1 MNCRTQSLRHIRS
14 SIRLSALF
22 VVFVATVA
30 GCSPRDVH
38 QTAEVASTVPS
49 ESSRA
54 ASVQPVMGT
63 MTSLPDR
70 LEAGDAFELRV
81 SVKIDSAHHIYAS
94 NTVRSPFVPATLEVA
109 LPDGV
114 EALGTWNGPEPK
126 RRRGGEWIYTDTV
139 EFRRSFRLQTNVP
152 PGLMSIR
159 GEFRF
164 QACTDELCWPPRT
177 IPLATSIRVSLP

>member
-1 MNCRTQSLRHIRS
+1 MNFQTQALRHFRS
-14 SIRLSALF
+14 PLLLAALLPAF
-22 VVFVATVA
+22 VTTVA
-30 GCSPRDVH
+30 GCSARVVPEPVEA
-38 QTAEVASTVPS
+38 TPAVPS
-49 ESSRA
+49 ESSRP

-70 LEAGDAFELRV
+70 LQAGDAFELRV

-126 RRRGGEWIYTDTV
+126 RSRGGECIYTDTV
-139 EFRRSFRLQTNVP
+139 EFRRAFRLQTNVP
-152 PGLMSIR
+152 PGSMSIR

-177 IPLATSIRVSLP
+177 IALATSLRVNPP